1 MDTHALAL
9 LCHLL
14 SHPVNQFVIIYR
26 TQSHLI
32 WISDGFLHAHGQP
45 PFRVNADHQRRFRQ
59 CLPRIGLVHLSLGI
73 GAEKTHAT
81 DVVLFDVLR
90 HIFIKRLV
98 GLVGTQTNQL
108 AHALLQTKAVIH
120 RIHPARFRI
129 LGKTLAKCK
138 GQSTKN
144 YILKSIHN
152 YIIFKFLNYSILTI
166 PSTLSNRMVCTQS
179 SCLYPKR
186 IR

>member
-14 SHPVNQFVIIYR
+14 PHPVNQFVIIYR

-32 WISDGFLHAHGQP
+32 RISNGFLHAHGQS

-73 GAEKTHAT
+73 GAEKTHTT

-120 RIHPARFRI
+120 RIHPAIFWI
-129 LGKTLAKCK
+129 LGYDLTKSQSKRTQQKT
-138 GQSTKN
+138 
-144 YILKSIHN
+144 
-152 YIIFKFLNYSILTI
+152 FF
-166 PSTLSNRMVCTQS
+166 
-179 SCLYPKR
+179 
-186 IR
+186 